1 MSAEATS
8 LALPPSQNMS
18 GLKPLLLLVGIAA
31 AVAIGVV
38 VVLWSQEPSYTLL
51 MSKVD
56 NEQIAQVV
64 SSLDSAGIPYKTDT
78 TSGSISVPAN
88 RINEARLK
96 LAGEGLPSSGGF
108 ASITKDNGF
117 GTSQLMENAR
127 YQYAQEIELA
137 RTIANLQ
144 PVEGARVHLAIP
156 EQSAFIRD
164 RKTPSASV
172 FVQLKA
178 GRNLEPG
185 QVTAIINLVASS
197 VPGLDA
203 DHVTVV
209 DQKGRLLSSPEGN
222 DEFAMSDKQ
231 YEFAHH
237 IEDIYTQRIEDL
249 LAPLVGSGNVRAQVT
264 AEVEMQ
270 MTEESNEQFNPQGQ
284 VVRSEQTSEE
294 DNRNGGG
301 VQGVPGALTNQP
313 PAGGVA
319 AAPNAATNIS
329 NGNAANGNA
338 ANGNATTQIAAAQT
352 VTDNNTN
359 TSTSKQS
366 TRNYEID
373 RKLAYTRQLPGRIK
387 RITVGVLVD
396 NLHTT
401 DDKGEEVDKPF
412 TPEQLDSM
420 TKLVRDAVGF
430 DETRGDVVNVINS
443 PFHHPAA
450 QQPADLQT
458 VSLWERPMIRDV
470 ARLVLGLIALLVL
483 IFTVLRPLIRSAMAA
498 LNNMTAPPQLPA
510 PAQQQASNFAPG
522 SPAAM
527 GYEQQVANAR
537 TVVAQDPRRVAQVV
551 KTWVSDNE

>member
-1 MSAEATS
+1 MSAEAAT
-8 LALPPSQNMS
+8 LQLPPPQNTS

-38 VVLWSQEPSYTLL
+38 VVLWSQEPSYSLL
-51 MSKVD
+51 LTKVGND
-56 NEQIAQVV
+56 EIAQVA
-64 SSLDSAGIPYKTDT
+64 SALESAGIPYKSDT
-78 TSGSISVPAN
+78 GTGSISVPAN
-88 RINEARLK
+88 RVNEARLK
-96 LAGEGLPSSGGF
+96 LAGDGLPNSGGF

-137 RTIANLQ
+137 KTIANLQ

-164 RKTPSASV
+164 KKMTSASV
-172 FVQLKA
+172 FVQLKN
-178 GRNLEPG
+178 GRRLESG

-209 DQKGRLLSSPEGN
+209 DQKGRLLSSVGGN
-222 DEFAMSDKQ
+222 DDFAMRDKQ

-237 IEDIYTQRIEDL
+237 LEETYAQRVEEML
-249 LAPLVGSGNVRAQVT
+249 TPLVGAGNVRAQVT
-264 AEVEMQ
+264 AEVELAL
-270 MTEESNEQFNPQGQ
+270 TEETNEQFNPQGQ
-284 VVRSEQTSEE
+284 VVRSEQTAEE
-294 DNRNGGG
+294 LNRNAGG

-313 PAGGVA
+313 PAGGTA
-319 AAPNAATNIS
+319 AAPNTATNS
-329 NGNAANGNA
+329 T
-338 ANGNATTQIAAAQT
+338 ATPATSEESA
-352 VTDNNTN
+352 TN
-359 TSTSKQS
+359 STSKQS

-373 RKLAYTRQLPGRIK
+373 RKLAYTKQLPGKVK
-387 RITVGVLVD
+387 RLSVGVLVD
-396 NLHTT
+396 NLRGT
-401 DDKGEEVDKPF
+401 DDKGQATETPF

-430 DETRGDVVNVINS
+430 DEKRGDVVNVVNS
-443 PFHHPAA
+443 SFKPVTAPLGN
-450 QQPADLQT
+450 DLQT
-458 VSLWERPMIRDV
+458 VPLWERPMVRDI
-470 ARLVLGLIALLVL
+470 ARLALGLIAVLVL
-483 IFTVLRPLIRSAMAA
+483 IFTVLRPLARSAMATLA
-498 LNNMTAPPQLPA
+498 SMTAPPQLPA
-510 PAQQQASNFAPG
+510 PPPQQVSNGGPG

-537 TVVAQDPRRVAQVV
+537 AVVTQDPRRVAQVV

>member
-1 MSAEATS
+1 M
-8 LALPPSQNMS
+8 
-18 GLKPLLLLVGIAA
+18 LLLVGIAA

-51 MSKVD
+51 MGKVGND
-56 NEQIAQVV
+56 EIAQVIG
-64 SSLDSAGIPYKTDT
+64 SLDSAGIPYKTDT
-78 TSGSISVPAN
+78 NNGSISVPTN

-96 LAGEGLPSSGGF
+96 LAGEGLPASGGF
-108 ASITKDNGF
+108 ASITKDTGF

-127 YQYAQEIELA
+127 YQYAEEIELA
-137 RTIANLQ
+137 KTISSLQ

-164 RKTPSASV
+164 RKSPSASV

-178 GRNLEPG
+178 GRDLESG

-197 VPGLDA
+197 VPGLDT

-209 DQKGRLLSSPEGN
+209 DQKGRLLSSPGGN
-222 DEFAMSDKQ
+222 DEFAMSNKQ

-237 IEDIYTQRIEDL
+237 IEDIYTQRIEEL
-249 LAPLVGSGNVRAQVT
+249 LTPLVGANNVRAQVT
-264 AEVEMQ
+264 AEVEME

-294 DNRNGGG
+294 DNRNGSGA
-301 VQGVPGALTNQP
+301 QGVPGALTNQP

-319 AAPNAATNIS
+319 AAPNAATNNTTTNNVAS
-329 NGNAANGNA
+329 GKAATGNAAAQA
-338 ANGNATTQIAAAQT
+338 AAPQTTAEQDATT
-352 VTDNNTN
+352 N
-359 TSTSKQS
+359 TSKQS

-387 RITVGVLVD
+387 RISVGVLVD
-396 NLHTT
+396 NPHTT
-401 DDKGEEVDKPF
+401 DDSGNVTYTTF

-430 DETRGDVVNVINS
+430 DEKRGDVVNVINS
-443 PFHHPAA
+443 SFHQAAA
-450 QQPADLQT
+450 QPATDLQT
-458 VSLWERPMIRDV
+458 VPLWERPMVRDI

-483 IFTVLRPLIRSAMAA
+483 IFTVLRPLVRSVMAT
-498 LNNMTAPPQLPA
+498 LNNMASPPQLSA
-510 PAQQQASNFAPG
+510 PQQQGGHLVSGGAV
-522 SPAAM
+522 

-537 TVVAQDPRRVAQVV
+537 GVVAQDPRRVAQVV